1 MTLYFDTKIQFP
13 DEGSISTISNWHPIE
28 SLFAI
33 ASYSQEKGGSVTIF
47 NDSGLPL
54 PDVNFPSNTVSQ
66 ATALRWHP
74 ERKLL
79 VVGWENGDLL
89 VYYDGRRE
97 FSLVKWPHK
106 RSPIILLEFSEKGG
120 RLVTA
125 DAMGVLTGWRC
136 DNHGQLLTMFTH
148 DLKDPL
154 LHITFRRTV
163 ESAINTEL
171 TNLAK

>member
-1 MTLYFDTKIQFP
+1 M
-13 DEGSISTISNWHPIE
+13 
-28 SLFAI
+28 
-33 ASYSQEKGGSVTIF
+33 
-47 NDSGLPL
+47 
-54 PDVNFPSNTVSQ
+54 PDVNFPVNSVSQ

-79 VVGWENGDLL
+79 VIGWENGELF
-89 VYYDGRRE
+89 VWYDGRRD
-97 FSLVKWPHK
+97 FALVKGPHK

-125 DAMGVLTGWRC
+125 DAMGILTGWRC
-136 DNHGQLLTMFTH
+136 DSQGQLLTMFTH

-154 LHITFRRTV
+154 LYVTFRKTV
-163 ESAINTEL
+163 ESAINAEL